1 MFAFSLVEVLSA
13 ISFHLLRVHKGP
25 HIGAVIVTS
34 CFRRG
39 QNSVQNTATKT
50 DSMHQCSILHKQTDM
65 MEKKK

>member
-1 MFAFSLVEVLSA
+1 
-13 ISFHLLRVHKGP
+13 
-25 HIGAVIVTS
+25 VIVTS

-65 MEKKK
+65 MEKKNEAGRTKVKLRVRPA